1 MNDAYKIFTQKTH
14 PKKEGKGSKPYKVSR
29 CSRLP
34 MVDGIGP
41 LRLLFDRSL
50 QITLE
55 SRRFM
60 DRSRKS
66 ITNHD

>member
-1 MNDAYKIFTQKTH
+1 MMPIKFSLRKHAQ
-14 PKKEGKGSKPYKVSR
+14 KKEGKGSKPYKVSR

-34 MVDGIGP
+34 MEDGIGP
-41 LRLLFDRSL
+41 LRLLLDRSL
-50 QITLE
+50 QIALE
-55 SRRFM
+55 SRRFV

>member
-1 MNDAYKIFTQKTH
+1 MMMPIKISLGKYAQ
-14 PKKEGKGSKPYKVSR
+14 KKEGKGSKPYKVSR

-34 MVDGIGP
+34 MEDGIGP

-50 QITLE
+50 QIALE
-55 SRRFM
+55 SRRFV
-60 DRSRKS
+60 DRSGKS